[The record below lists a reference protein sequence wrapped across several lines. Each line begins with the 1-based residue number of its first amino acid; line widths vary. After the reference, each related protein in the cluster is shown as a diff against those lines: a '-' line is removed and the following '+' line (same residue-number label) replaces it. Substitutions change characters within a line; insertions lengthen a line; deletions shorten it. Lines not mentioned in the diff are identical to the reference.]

1 MGNWSG
7 GYLDT
12 TLSVSLSG
20 PVRIYDLAVAL
31 RAGMP
36 RHPLHPPFAFAMAK
50 RHSQGGHG
58 EGVSSA
64 MELLAM
70 GAHVGSHVDAFGHV
84 AKDGRVFEDR
94 DVLAGENA
102 STGLTVG
109 GIEETPPLIGPGH
122 LVDAEKLFGRFPTPA
137 DSLGPAEFESWF
149 AGRTPPGP
157 GSIVLVRTGWMRFW
171 PDSEAYI
178 GLSTGLP
185 GVNLAGAR
193 WLSDRGIIATGSDT
207 MNLRAQAGR
216 PDHQPARAHPQS
228 QGEGHSDH
236 GVAGPGEPRCRR
248 RRGLHLRGRAAAR
261 GGGNRFPDPAAG
273 HRPPARCEAG
283 MTVTLTPQDI
293 QAILSAL
300 EGSNWDSAVVTVDD
314 VTISVARNGVALPA
328 PGQAAPAPAPGPA
341 PAPAPAAA
349 AVPTPGPAA
358 GHVPDA
364 SEIVVTAPSVGVFW
378 RSPQPGAPPFVEVGA
393 AVAKGDTV
401 CIVEVMKLMSNVAAP
416 ASGVV
421 TAIHVDNA
429 AAVEFGSALISIR
442 PSGD

>member
-207 MNLRAQAGR
+207 MNYEHKPDGR
-216 PDHQPARAHPQS
+216 IINLPVHIHNLKEKGIPIMESLDL
-228 QGEGHSDH
+228 EN
-236 GVAGPGEPRCRR
+236 
-248 RRGLHLRGRAAAR
+248 LAAA
-261 GGGNRFPDPAAG
+261 
-273 HRPPARCEAG
+273 
-283 MTVTLTPQDI
+283 
-293 QAILSAL
+293 
-300 EGSNWDSAVVTVDD
+300 
-314 VTISVARNGVALPA
+314 GVEDF
-328 PGQAAPAPAPGPA
+328 
-341 PAPAPAAA
+341 
-349 AVPTPGPAA
+349 T
-358 GHVPDA
+358 
-364 SEIVVTAPSVGVFW
+364 F
-378 RSPQPGAPPFVEVGA
+378 
-393 AVAKGDTV
+393 
-401 CIVEVMKLMSNVAAP
+401 VAAP
-416 ASGVV
+416 LRVV
-421 TAIHVDNA
+421 GGT
-429 AAVEFGSALISIR
+429 GSPIR
-442 PSGD
+442 PLAIVPRPDAKQA